1 MQIQLKAARINA
13 GLTQCIAAKELN
25 LSKST
30 LSNYEAYK
38 TKPNIETA
46 KKIAKLYGLT
56 VNDIIFYTH

>member
-13 GLTQCIAAKELN
+13 GLTQCAAAKELN

>member
-13 GLTQCIAAKELN
+13 GLTQCKAAKELN

-56 VNDIIFYTH
+56 INDIIFYTH

>member
-13 GLTQCIAAKELN
+13 GLTQYTAAKELN

>member
-1 MQIQLKAARINA
+1 MQIQLKTARINA
-13 GLTQCIAAKELN
+13 GLTQCTAAKELN